1 MKIDSCVALVT
12 GANRGLERHFAEQ
25 LLARGASR
33 VYAAARDERAVTTPG
48 AVSLRL
54 DVTDPESIARAAD
67 LAGDVNLLV
76 NNAGISTH
84 TPLIDSDLSAVD
96 RELQMNFWG
105 PLRMTRAF
113 APALSRHGGAVV
125 NVPPLPSW
133 EHRPDYGAYSAS
145 KAASWAMSNVTRQE
159 LAPTA
164 SP

>member
-67 LAGDVNLLV
+67 LAGDVNLCW
-76 NNAGISTH
+76 ST
-84 TPLIDSDLSAVD
+84 
-96 RELQMNFWG
+96 
-105 PLRMTRAF
+105 TRG
-113 APALSRHGGAVV
+113 S
-125 NVPPLPSW
+125 
-133 EHRPDYGAYSAS
+133 
-145 KAASWAMSNVTRQE
+145 
-159 LAPTA
+159 APT
-164 SP
+164 PR